1 MRGGDAR
8 SGAEAKFQLKWWAK
22 TRDAS
27 NEERLRRK
35 FGSRRNRKLR
45 ALHLA
50 ACAEEDSLFLFTPP
64 ERVVRFFAR
73 PIAHAAPTTPPTGGR
88 PVRPMSKLLL
98 RLIREN
104 VPLPSCLSR
113 KEQHAQAIAEFN
125 IRHGLHRRP
134 WQPTLQRL
142 WSGASGGEV
151 SAHPPR

>member
-22 TRDAS
+22 AADAS
-27 NEERLRRK
+27 YEERLRRN

-45 ALHLA
+45 DSIRT
-50 ACAEEDSLFLFTPP
+50 ACAEEDSLALFTPP

-73 PIAHAAPTTPPTGGR
+73 PFAHPAPTTPPTGGR

-98 RLIREN
+98 RLTREN

-113 KEQHAQAIAEFN
+113 REQHAQAIAEFN

-142 WSGASGGEV
+142 RSGASGGEV
-151 SAHPPR
+151 SAHPLR